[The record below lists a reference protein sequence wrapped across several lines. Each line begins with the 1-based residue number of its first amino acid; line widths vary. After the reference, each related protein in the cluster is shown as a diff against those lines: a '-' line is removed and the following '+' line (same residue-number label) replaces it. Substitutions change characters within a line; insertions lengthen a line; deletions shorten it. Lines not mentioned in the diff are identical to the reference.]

1 MNGVLYDPTKPMP
14 LIQMVNSPQ
23 WIGVK
28 PTVGQRNNNPGNLRS
43 FDDFQGK
50 TGQGKGGYDIY
61 DTLDNGA
68 RALARDLHTK
78 SKRGVKTVRELM
90 TGYAPPSDNNPTGSY
105 IDYLANDLGVDPD
118 QEIDIAKMRPIIMR
132 SITKFENK
140 NRDILSDDMIAQA
153 IAAADGESP
162 DMPNQ
167 QKPPGGYPSIAGPL
181 GDGRV
186 SFKDATDQANRLL
199 APDGYYA
206 DQIPLVDM
214 ERLKANPY
222 PVAEYDG
229 PALTFDDVMARQ
241 GDARQA
247 FQDQYTAAT
256 NPALTIPGND
266 TQTPPTNPAL
276 TMPGNDTQTSPG
288 ILANAGNFTNNTRSQ
303 TPLSI
308 TPPNQGIDFAERM
321 VRMGAAGLGAMDRGP
336 GAQMAAMGDTDGKI
350 ADYNR
355 ARSLELYEQSLERQ
369 KAQAKTYEDDA
380 DTILKY
386 DQTLAKFDRG
396 LGYVQGQGLTGPWD
410 GFAQG
415 FLDQVN
421 GNEDAAKRLLLQEL
435 KVDDVLIRI
444 AQTKGAISNKEM
456 EIFMKPAPSVELS
469 DERVWRTWIAEKA
482 EAMRSVRNKLAQRS
496 GVALNTGPISGAGNQ
511 AASSNLAAARAI
523 ISQR

>member
-1 MNGVLYDPTKPMP
+1 MPYDK
-14 LIQMVNSPQ
+14 
-23 WIGVK
+23 
-28 PTVGQRNNNPGNLRS
+28 
-43 FDDFQGK
+43 
-50 TGQGKGGYDIY
+50 
-61 DTLDNGA
+61 A
-68 RALARDLHTK
+68 
-78 SKRGVKTVRELM
+78 
-90 TGYAPPSDNNPTGSY
+90 
-105 IDYLANDLGVDPD
+105 
-118 QEIDIAKMRPIIMR
+118 
-132 SITKFENK
+132 
-140 NRDILSDDMIAQA
+140 
-153 IAAADGESP
+153 
-162 DMPNQ
+162 
-167 QKPPGGYPSIAGPL
+167 PPGGYPSIAGPL
-181 GDGRV
+181 ADGRLTT
-186 SFKDATDQANRLL
+186 KDLTDQANRLI
-199 APDGYYA
+199 APDGFYA
-206 DQIPLVDM
+206 DQIPLADM
-214 ERLKANPY
+214 ERLGANPY
-222 PVAEYDG
+222 PVAAYDG
-229 PALTFDDVMARQ
+229 ALATFDDAMARQ

-247 FQDQYTAAT
+247 FQDQYTAA
-256 NPALTIPGND
+256 A
-266 TQTPPTNPAL
+266 NPAL
-276 TMPGNDTQTSPG
+276 TMPGNDTPG
-288 ILANAGNFTNNTRSQ
+288 ILANAGNYTNNTRSQ

-308 TPPNQGIDFAERM
+308 TPPNQNIDFAERM

-336 GAQMAAMGDTDGKI
+336 AAQMAAMGDMDGKI

-410 GFAQG
+410 GFVQG

-469 DERVWRTWIAEKA
+469 DEGVWRTWIEEKA
-482 EAMRSVRNKLAQRS
+482 AAMRSVRNKLAQRS

-511 AASSNLAAARAI
+511 AASSNLDAARAI

>member
-1 MNGVLYDPTKPMP
+1 MPYDK
-14 LIQMVNSPQ
+14 V
-23 WIGVK
+23 
-28 PTVGQRNNNPGNLRS
+28 
-43 FDDFQGK
+43 
-50 TGQGKGGYDIY
+50 
-61 DTLDNGA
+61 
-68 RALARDLHTK
+68 
-78 SKRGVKTVRELM
+78 
-90 TGYAPPSDNNPTGSY
+90 
-105 IDYLANDLGVDPD
+105 
-118 QEIDIAKMRPIIMR
+118 
-132 SITKFENK
+132 
-140 NRDILSDDMIAQA
+140 
-153 IAAADGESP
+153 
-162 DMPNQ
+162 
-167 QKPPGGYPSIAGPL
+167 PPGGHPSISGPL
-181 GDGRV
+181 ADGRLTT
-186 SFKDATDQANRLL
+186 KDLTDQINRAI
-199 APDGYYA
+199 APDGFYA

-229 PALTFDDVMARQ
+229 AAATFDDVMARQ

-256 NPALTIPGND
+256 NPALTMPSDD
-266 TQTPPTNPAL
+266 TT
-276 TMPGNDTQTSPG
+276 G
-288 ILANAGNFTNNTRSQ
+288 ILANAGNYTNNTRSQ

-308 TPPNQGIDFAERM
+308 TPPNQNIDFAERM
-321 VRMGAAGLGAMDRGP
+321 VRMGAAGLGAMDKGP
-336 GAQMAAMGDTDGKI
+336 AAQMSAMGDMDGKI

-380 DTILKY
+380 DTILQY

-396 LGYVQGQGLTGPWD
+396 LGYVQGQGLTGLWD

-469 DERVWRTWIAEKA
+469 DEGVWRTWIAEKA
-482 EAMRSVRNKLAQRS
+482 AAMRSVRNKLAQRS

-511 AASSNLAAARAI
+511 AASSNINAARAI

>member
-1 MNGVLYDPTKPMP
+1 MNGILYDPTKPMP
-14 LIQMVNSPQ
+14 LIQMVNSPLWQ
-23 WIGVK
+23 GVK

-78 SKRGVKTVRELM
+78 SKRGVRTVRDLM

-105 IDYLANDLGVDPD
+105 IDYVANDLGVDPD
-118 QEIDIAKMRPIIMR
+118 QEIDIANMRPKLMR

-162 DMPNQ
+162 DMPYD
-167 QKPPGGYPSIAGPL
+167 KAPPGGYPSIAGPL
-181 GDGRV
+181 ADGRL
-186 SFKDATDQANRLL
+186 SLKDPLDQANRFL
-199 APDGYYA
+199 APDGFYA
-206 DQIPLVDM
+206 DQIPLADM
-214 ERLKANPY
+214 ERLGANPY

-229 PALTFDDVMARQ
+229 AAATFDDVMTRQ
-241 GDARQA
+241 DDARQA
-247 FQDQYTAAT
+247 FQDQYT
-256 NPALTIPGND
+256 
-266 TQTPPTNPAL
+266 PPSSPAL
-276 TMPGNDTQTSPG
+276 TMPSNETQSQG
-288 ILANAGNFTNNTRSQ
+288 ILANPGYTNNTRSQ

-308 TPPNQGIDFAERM
+308 TPPNQNIDFAERM
-321 VRMGAAGLGAMDRGP
+321 VRMGAAGLGAMDKGP
-336 GAQMAAMGDTDGKI
+336 AAQMSAMGDMDGKI

-380 DTILKY
+380 DTILQY

-410 GFAQG
+410 GFVQG

-469 DERVWRTWIAEKA
+469 DEGVWRRWIKEKA
-482 EAMRSVRNKLAQRS
+482 AAMRSVRNKLAQRS
-496 GVALNTGPISGAGNQ
+496 GAALNTGPISGAGNQ
-511 AASSNLAAARAI
+511 GASNNLDAARAI

>member
-1 MNGVLYDPTKPMP
+1 MIDMAGVLYDPTKPMP

-43 FDDFQGK
+43 FDAFQGK

-105 IDYLANDLGVDPD
+105 IDYVANDLGVDPD
-118 QEIDIAKMRPIIMR
+118 QEIDIASMRPTLMR

-167 QKPPGGYPSIAGPL
+167 NVPPGGYPSIAGPL
-181 GDGRV
+181 ADGQV
-186 SFKDATDQANRLL
+186 TTKDLTDQANRFI
-199 APDGYYA
+199 APDGFYA
-206 DQIPLVDM
+206 DQIPLADM
-214 ERLKANPY
+214 QRLGANPY
-222 PVAEYDG
+222 PVAAVDEG
-229 PALTFDDVMARQ
+229 ALTFDDVMARQ

-247 FQDQYTAAT
+247 FQDQYTAA
-256 NPALTIPGND
+256 
-266 TQTPPTNPAL
+266 NPAL

-288 ILANAGNFTNNTRSQ
+288 ILANAGNYTNNTRSQ

-308 TPPNQGIDFAERM
+308 TPPTQNIDFAERM
-321 VRMGAAGLGAMDRGP
+321 VRMGAAGLGAMNKGP
-336 GAQMAAMGDTDGKI
+336 GAQMAAMGEMDGKI

-386 DQTLAKFDRG
+386 DHTLAKFDRG

-410 GFAQG
+410 GFVKG

-469 DERVWRTWIAEKA
+469 DEGVWRTWIEEKA
-482 EAMRSVRNKLAQRS
+482 AAMRSVRNKLAQRS

-511 AASSNLAAARAI
+511 AASNNLDAARAI

>member
-1 MNGVLYDPTKPMP
+1 
-14 LIQMVNSPQ
+14 
-23 WIGVK
+23 
-28 PTVGQRNNNPGNLRS
+28 
-43 FDDFQGK
+43 
-50 TGQGKGGYDIY
+50 
-61 DTLDNGA
+61 
-68 RALARDLHTK
+68 
-78 SKRGVKTVRELM
+78 M
-90 TGYAPPSDNNPTGSY
+90 TGYAQPSDNNPTGSY
-105 IDYLANDLGVDPD
+105 IDYVANDLGVDPD
-118 QEIDIAKMRPIIMR
+118 QEIDIANMRPKLMR

-162 DMPNQ
+162 DMPYD
-167 QKPPGGYPSIAGPL
+167 KVPPGGHPSISGPL
-181 GDGRV
+181 ADGRL
-186 SFKDATDQANRLL
+186 SLKDATDQANRFL
-199 APDGYYA
+199 APDGFYA

-229 PALTFDDVMARQ
+229 APATFDDVMARQ

-256 NPALTIPGND
+256 NPALTMPSDD
-266 TQTPPTNPAL
+266 TT
-276 TMPGNDTQTSPG
+276 G
-288 ILANAGNFTNNTRSQ
+288 ILANAGNYTNNTRSQ

-308 TPPNQGIDFAERM
+308 TPPNQNIDFAERM
-321 VRMGAAGLGAMDRGP
+321 VRMGAAGLGAMDKGP
-336 GAQMAAMGDTDGKI
+336 AAQMSAMGDMDGKI

-380 DTILKY
+380 DTILQY

-396 LGYVQGQGLTGPWD
+396 LGYVQGQGLTGLWD

-469 DERVWRTWIAEKA
+469 DEGVWRTWIAEKA
-482 EAMRSVRNKLAQRS
+482 AAMRSVRNKLAQRS

-511 AASSNLAAARAI
+511 AASSNINAARAI

>member
-1 MNGVLYDPTKPMP
+1 MAGVLYDPTKPMP
-14 LIQMVNSPQ
+14 LIQMVNSPLWQ
-23 WIGVK
+23 GVK

-61 DTLDNGA
+61 DTMDNGA

-105 IDYLANDLGVDPD
+105 IDYVANDLGVDPD
-118 QEIDIAKMRPIIMR
+118 QEIDIANMRPKLMR

-162 DMPNQ
+162 DMPYD
-167 QKPPGGYPSIAGPL
+167 KVPPGGHPSISGPL
-181 GDGRV
+181 ADGRL
-186 SFKDATDQANRLL
+186 SLKDATDQANRFL
-199 APDGYYA
+199 APDGFYA

-229 PALTFDDVMARQ
+229 APATFDDVMARQ

-247 FQDQYTAAT
+247 FQDQYT
-256 NPALTIPGND
+256 PPVLTTPGDN
-266 TQTPPTNPAL
+266 TQ
-276 TMPGNDTQTSPG
+276 QG
-288 ILANAGNFTNNTRSQ
+288 ILANAGNYTNNTRSQ

-308 TPPNQGIDFAERM
+308 TPPNQNIDFAERM
-321 VRMGAAGLGAMDRGP
+321 VRMGAAGLGAMDKGP
-336 GAQMAAMGDTDGKI
+336 AAQMSAMGDMDGKI

-380 DTILKY
+380 DTILQY

-396 LGYVQGQGLTGPWD
+396 LGYVQGQGLTGLWD

-469 DERVWRTWIAEKA
+469 DEGVWRTWIAEKA
-482 EAMRSVRNKLAQRS
+482 AAMRSVRNKLAQRS

-511 AASSNLAAARAI
+511 AASSNINAARAI